1 MSFNTKIDL
10 SDSKS
15 YQATGQTLTLSGET
29 KIATGTGLKY
39 VTHPTF
45 TGNTQIVDKKYVDDS
60 IITATGSTLYTLES
74 PAAVAVGGIT
84 VGWVLTGKTSNCI
97 LQDILVPELFGT
109 VSEPNNTIALSPTTT
124 TYEVGCSISTIFTG
138 SFTRGSINPA
148 YCTDAVYSTLPTNR
162 SGLPN
167 NYCFT
172 GSQISGLYPS
182 TALSKAK
189 SLTGY
194 TVTLGA
200 QTWGVC
206 VYYGGGNQP
215 KGSKGTNT
223 PTYLP
228 LAAGNTAN
236 APATITGILPWYW
249 GVSASG
255 TITNAIITG
264 GTKTVGSVAA
274 STPITFNAVAQ
285 FLWFAAP
292 AGTYTTKTKWWVC
305 AANAGNIGGTGE
317 LWKQQGTL
325 PVTSGQG
332 CWAGQTYDVYV
343 TCGITTTAVGISM
356 CLY

>member
-1 MSFNTKIDL
+1 MAFNTKIDL
-10 SDSKS
+10 SDSKT
-15 YQATGQTLTLSGET
+15 YQATGQTLTLSGQT
-29 KIATGTGLKY
+29 KY

-45 TGNTQIVDKKYVDDS
+45 TGDTQVVDKKYVDDS
-60 IITATGSTLYTLES
+60 IVTATGSTVYNLQS
-74 PAAVAVGGIT
+74 PAAICLGGIPLNY
-84 VGWVLTGKTSNCI
+84 VLTGKTSNCI
-97 LQDILVPELFGT
+97 IQDLLVPELFGA
-109 VSEPNNTIALSPTTT
+109 VSAPSNSIALSPVTT
-124 TYEVGCSISTIFTG
+124 TYEIGCSISTTFTG
-138 SFTRGSINPA
+138 SFTTGNITPQ
-148 YCTDAVYSTLPTNR
+148 YCSLSSCR

-194 TVTLGA
+194 TVTSGA

-206 VYYGGGNQP
+206 VYYDGGCQP
-215 KGSKGTNT
+215 KGSKGTCT
-223 PTYLP
+223 VGYSALP
-228 LAAGNTAN
+228 AGNTAN

-255 TITNAIITG
+255 TITNGIITG
-264 GTKTVGSVAA
+264 GTKTVGSVGA
-274 STPITFNAVAQ
+274 STPIIFNAVTQ

-305 AANAGNIGGTGE
+305 AANAGDIGGTGQ
-317 LWKQQGTL
+317 LWKQQGTVA
-325 PVTSGQG
+325 VTSGQG
-332 CWAGQTYDVYV
+332 CWAGCLFDVYV